1 MRRNLSNITKEEAS
15 AKIAE
20 RNKQRNC
27 PVCGSKRN
35 RIAELSRHSDGL
47 VTFLRD
53 NNFRLEQDSCI
64 LCVEKHLS
72 DAKRAIEKQRKETEG
87 VKIELQRLAAIGNLR
102 EATDESTEFQN
113 LHDLL
118 AIQER
123 QYRYNDKDPDWEK
136 IAAVILEVKAK
147 IQEED
152 QEK

>member
-1 MRRNLSNITKEEAS
+1 MRKNLSNITKEEAS
-15 AKIAE
+15 VKIAE
-20 RNKQRNC
+20 LNKQRNC
-27 PVCGSKRN
+27 PVCGARRN
-35 RIAELSRHSDGL
+35 RIAELSRHSEGL

-53 NNFRLEQDSCI
+53 NNFRLGQDSCI
-64 LCVEKHLS
+64 LCVEKHLA
-72 DAKRAIEKQRKETEG
+72 DAKRAIEKQRQEIEG

-102 EATDESTEFQN
+102 EATDESTEFKQ